1 MRIAPIYTCLLA
13 VAVLMPAVAQ
23 AQWRWTPETGRW
35 VNVRNLPRE
44 SAELQL
50 QYARGLYD
58 EGKTRQ
64 ALRETDKFDS
74 YYGDSEFADDNQYLR
89 GEIRLASGDEFR
101 AAKEFQQVVANYPN
115 TDLFDNVIEQ
125 QYSIGDR
132 LYEKGQVRLNR
143 WWWFGRERPLRRAA
157 EVYGMVVENQPFTAE
172 AAEAQYKIGLTQQAR
187 KNYYEAAFEYRRVIE
202 DYSGSDWVDDA
213 SYALAKSYEALALPP
228 EYDQS
233 PSQLTIRAIDDFTA
247 RFAGDERADEL
258 GSVRDEMR
266 ERIAAQRLTTA
277 RFYEKRRDFAAAKL
291 YYQNIV
297 KDFEGTQAAATAAQ
311 WLADHPGVKA
321 PFEDGIGRERAQ

>member
-1 MRIAPIYTCLLA
+1 MRIASVIPCLIAIA
-13 VAVLMPAVAQ
+13 VFVQPVAE

-50 QYARGLYD
+50 EHARGLY
-58 EGKTRQ
+58 EAGQTRR
-64 ALRETDKFDS
+64 ALRETDKFDKF
-74 YYGDSEFADDNQYLR
+74 YGDSEFADDNQFLR
-89 GEIRLASGDEFR
+89 GEIRLAAGDEFR
-101 AAKEFQQVVANYPN
+101 AAQEFQQVVANYPD
-115 TDLFDNVIEQ
+115 TDLFDDVIAR
-125 QYSIGDR
+125 QYAIGDQ

-143 WWWFGRERPLRRAA
+143 WWWFGRERPLRRSA
-157 EVYGMVVENQPFTAE
+157 EVYQMVVENQPFTAE

-228 EYDQS
+228 DYDQA
-233 PSQLTIRAIDDFTA
+233 PSQLTIRAIDDFKA
-247 RFAGDERADEL
+247 RFPGDARADEL
-258 GSVRDEMR
+258 GAVRDEMR
-266 ERIAAQRLTTA
+266 ERIASQRLNTA
-277 RFYEKRRDFAAAKL
+277 RFYERRRDFAAAKL

-297 KDFEGTQAAATAAQ
+297 KNFPDTESAAIAAQ
-311 WLADHPGVKA
+311 WIADHPGVKA
-321 PFEDGIGRERAQ
+321 PFEDGIGERLQ